1 MTSRIKVEI
10 ETPSL
15 NEITTISSSGSQVVL
30 KESLADD
37 VDAAATAM
45 LVLKHGAC
53 AFDIKPGAIPCQ
65 FSFLY
70 SVVVM
75 VVITSKKNFYLFTK
89 LNLLQWCFLKFSFT
103 YMFH

>member
-65 FSFLY
+65 FI
-70 SVVVM
+70 SVLSGDGGG
-75 VVITSKKNFYLFTK
+75 TLKKNVSIYL
-89 LNLLQWCFLKFSFT
+89 QI
-103 YMFH
+103 